1 MKKFR
6 ILAAALIAAV
16 LLCGCSLPAYA
27 YAGGESTEQPAAGE
41 TAHVE
46 EPTAEKEPEATG
58 GNAGAPT
65 ESNDSVGKG
74 GATERADFGG
84 FAAEGAQA
92 EFGPTRMGLEPV
104 NPLTLDGSGTVIDN
118 ATGEEGKEFFTI
130 TTADDSVFYLVID
143 RQKTGSNVYF
153 LNAVTVDDLMPLADP
168 GKEDTPAS
176 VVSPEPTP
184 EPIPDTEPEPAPQPE
199 QKSGGSM
206 GMLLLALAVVVIGG
220 GAGWYFKIYRPKQ
233 QRAADLED
241 DYSDTP
247 EPGYED
253 AADFETYKDGSEE
266 VE

>member
-27 YAGGESTEQPAAGE
+27 YAGSNSTEQPAAGE
-41 TAHVE
+41 TVSVE

-58 GNAGAPT
+58 GV
-65 ESNDSVGKG
+65 DWI
-74 GATERADFGG
+74 
-84 FAAEGAQA
+84 
-92 EFGPTRMGLEPV
+92 GLEPV
-104 NPLTLDGSGTVIDN
+104 NPLTPDGSGTVIDN

-168 GKEDTPAS
+168 GKEETPAPA
-176 VVSPEPTP
+176 VSPEPTP
-184 EPIPDTEPEPAPQPE
+184 EPVPDTEPEPAPQPE
-199 QKSGGSM
+199 QKSSGSM
-206 GMLLLALAVVVIGG
+206 GMLLLALTVVVIGG

-247 EPGYED
+247 EPSYED
-253 AADFETYKDGSEE
+253 AEDLETYEDGTEE